1 MVNFDQAEGLRR
13 MLHGAKPRFVTF
25 LSSLDNDEKNAML
38 VNLSTGLSNLGH
50 DVVLL
55 DARVQGTGVARWL
68 DTSINATLL
77 DVAQQKR
84 TIEQATLRT
93 AQGFRLASLSRY
105 QNTTAI
111 FQPSASQLTKLNG
124 VVEKLGKSVD
134 IVLCDGELSEYNGL
148 AVDAL
153 EDGEIVIQV
162 TNQTDSV
169 KAAYS
174 LIKRAHQRYGR
185 REYGLL
191 VTGVNETEA
200 HRVYDAVATAAGNFL
215 SVPIR
220 FFGSVPQDDYLRRAS
235 RAKRSVVEAFPAT
248 GAAMAF
254 SRLARHMTGFDEF
267 AFSN

>member
-13 MLHGAKPRFVTF
+13 MLHGVKPRFVTF
-25 LSSLDNDEKNAML
+25 LSSLGNDEKNAML
-38 VNLSTGLSNLGH
+38 VNLSTGLTNLGH

-55 DARVQGTGVARWL
+55 DARAQGPGVARWL
-68 DTSINATLL
+68 ETSISATLL
-77 DVAQQKR
+77 DVAQQKC
-84 TIEQATLRT
+84 TIQQASLKT
-93 AQGFRLASLSRY
+93 AQGFRLASLSHS
-105 QNTTAI
+105 QHTKTVIQPTA
-111 FQPSASQLTKLNG
+111 AQLSKLNG

-134 IVLCDGELSEYNGL
+134 IVLCDGELGALNGL
-148 AVDAL
+148 AVNAL

-162 TNQTDSV
+162 TTQTDSV

-174 LIKRAHQRYGR
+174 LIKRAHQRFGR

-191 VTGVNETEA
+191 VTGADENEA
-200 HRVYDAVATAAGNFL
+200 HRVYDAMAIAAGNFL

-235 RAKRSVVEAFPAT
+235 SAKRSVVEAFPGA

-267 AFSN
+267 AFTN

>member
-25 LSSLDNDEKNAML
+25 LSSVRDDEKNAML
-38 VNLSTGLSNLGH
+38 VNLSTGLSTLGH

-55 DARVQGTGVARWL
+55 DARLQGTSAARWL
-68 DTSINATLL
+68 DASVGATLL
-77 DVAQQKR
+77 DVAQQKL
-84 TIEQATLRT
+84 TIEQAMLKTT
-93 AQGFRLASLSRY
+93 QGFRLASLSRY
-105 QNTTAI
+105 PNMAAA
-111 FQPSASQLTKLNG
+111 FQPSAAQLSKLNG
-124 VVEKLGKSVD
+124 VVEQLGKSVD
-134 IVLCDGELSEYNGL
+134 IVLCDGELSEANGL
-148 AVDAL
+148 ALDAL

-162 TNQTDSV
+162 TNQADSV

-191 VTGVNETEA
+191 VTGVNENEA
-200 HRVYDAVATAAGNFL
+200 HRVYDAMATAAGNFL

-235 RAKRSVVEAFPAT
+235 RAGRSVFEAFPGA
-248 GAAMAF
+248 GAAKAF